1 MCMAVN
7 DPWRQAEKLRQR
19 IVASSAKGAQ
29 VVFITPRGQVDCCTV
44 GSERHQAMASRP
56 DFFARVAGVFDA
68 QVTAEL
74 LAASLREVA

>member
-1 MCMAVN
+1 MAVN

-44 GSERHQAMASRP
+44 DSERHKAMASRP

-68 QVTAEL
+68 QVSAEL

>member
-1 MCMAVN
+1 MCQAIN
-7 DPWRQAEKLRQR
+7 DPLRAAEKLRQR

-29 VVFITPRGQVDCCTV
+29 VVFISSRGGVDCCTLD
-44 GSERHQAMASRP
+44 SERHKAMASRP